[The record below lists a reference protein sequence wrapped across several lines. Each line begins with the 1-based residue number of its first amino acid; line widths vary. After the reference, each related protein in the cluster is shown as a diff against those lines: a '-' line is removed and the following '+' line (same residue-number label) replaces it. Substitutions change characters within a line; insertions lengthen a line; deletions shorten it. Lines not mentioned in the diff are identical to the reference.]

1 MKRTEPEKSIFAS
14 LLETISDTL
23 TKTVENIEKQKLED
37 ISDGEDGDKVSK
49 TTTTATTTT
58 EKEAEVTIIEATTEA
73 PETTSR
79 YIGGG
84 RRHEDNDVL
93 DTSDEEVTNANI
105 TEGNES
111 IEGKKSNG
119 DGIEAD
125 TSEDEENIEDEEK
138 AEEEIFVDYSNDG
151 DWTPLSPHGRLVVRD
166 KI

>member
-37 ISDGEDGDKVSK
+37 MNDGEDGDKVSQ
-49 TTTTATTTT
+49 TTTT
-58 EKEAEVTIIEATTEA
+58 EKEVEVTMEGTTEA

-93 DTSDEEVTNANI
+93 DTSDEEATNANS
-105 TEGNES
+105 TEEGGES

-119 DGIEAD
+119 DEIEAD
-125 TSEDEENIEDEEK
+125 TTEDEENIGDEEK
-138 AEEEIFVDYSNDG
+138 AEEETFVDYSNDG
-151 DWTPLSPHGRLVVRD
+151 DWTPLSPHGRLVVRNKY